1 MPLNKAELSPAITR
15 GGLRRI
21 LRKLLEL
28 VLWRLGPAK
37 ATPDTN

>member
-1 MPLNKAELSPAITR
+1 MPLNKAELSPAIRR